1 MRERVWV
8 LSLFVVAADRRNTG
22 WEKNLLERAL
32 VYGDGCERA
41 TIASS
46 RHPAAMRGC
55 ARAGFDL
62 RLKLTASGAVSRGA
76 IPSGLGVRGGEEQGL
91 DLAADVDRGIRGD
104 PHGLDLG
111 HMLETACR
119 LLVAGRPPGKG
130 SPPSGTASR
139 RPCPLRGRRWRGIYS
154 GHTRREPRRA
164 RTRR

>member
-55 ARAGFDL
+55 ARAGF
-62 RLKLTASGAVSRGA
+62 
-76 IPSGLGVRGGEEQGL
+76 EQGL